1 MRAKSAAVGVAV
13 LLASIVPWVCAV
25 FLTIDATWLWLFSPK
40 YEEWR
45 RQHDHVRAKEFLAP
59 AFGRDDFDTSSMG
72 FGELATLLLPGVR
85 VTVRENQS
93 GRIVADSRPG
103 SSRGESSGW
112 VESSSHLPIPLDS
125 GHEMHLSYPARS
137 SPLVT
142 AWRDLISLVNG
153 ERTSSEV
160 RRARI
165 DMAAMLALLIGSA
178 AAISVAWVA
187 RLSFDRRV
195 LKQDLEEKTR
205 SVHETR
211 RRLRGKERE
220 LDQQMRAFTAR
231 LAETSATVADL
242 TGRLQKAEEDLEAAV
257 RDGSGNVEAL
267 SETVSELER
276 ARDAEVRKRLE
287 IEAAADESRVG
298 LERQL
303 IAQEDELSAARKELR
318 AREEELEVSRGMLE
332 KTAHVRRKA
341 RLIRLWDPRAHWS
354 ERASAET
361 SVFGKDAKYV
371 TAVLAVCAVDA
382 AVRRAA
388 KPRNGE
394 EFHDLLERIENLS
407 NAERRFMRKVWAM
420 RGGLI
425 HEGKWPDH
433 GFDFER
439 LWNLADEIGAVPIGA
454 ERLGEG
460 GKA

>member
-13 LLASIVPWVCAV
+13 LLASIVPCVCAV

-59 AFGRDDFDTSSMG
+59 AFGRDDFDTSLMG

-85 VTVRENQS
+85 VTVRESQS
-93 GRIVADSRPG
+93 GRVVADSRPG
-103 SSRGESSGW
+103 SSRGETSGW

-125 GHEMHLSYPARS
+125 RHRMHLSYPARNS
-137 SPLVT
+137 ALVT
-142 AWRDLISLVNG
+142 AWWDLISLLSG

-178 AAISVAWVA
+178 AAISVAWLA

-195 LKQDLEEKTR
+195 LRRDLAEKTR

-211 RRLRGKERE
+211 RKLRIKERE

-231 LAETSATVADL
+231 LAETNATVADL
-242 TGRLQKAEEDLEAAV
+242 TERLQRAEEDLDAAV
-257 RDGSGNVEAL
+257 RDGSGNLEAL
-267 SETVSELER
+267 SERIAELEQ

-287 IEAAADESRVG
+287 IEAAADESKG
-298 LERQL
+298 GIERQL
-303 IAQEDELSAARKELR
+303 IAQEAELAATRMELR
-318 AREEELEVSRGMLE
+318 ALEEEHEKSLATIE
-332 KTAHVRRKA
+332 KTDHVRRKA
-341 RLIRLWDPRAHWS
+341 RLTRLWDPTAHWS
-354 ERASAET
+354 ERAAAET

-388 KPRNGE
+388 KSRNGE
-394 EFHDLLERIENLS
+394 DFHVLVERNEVLS
-407 NAERRFMRKVWAM
+407 DADKRFMNKVWAM
-420 RGGLI
+420 RCGLV
-425 HEGKWPDH
+425 HEARWPVH

-439 LWNLADEIGAVPIGA
+439 LWTLADRIGAVPIGA
-454 ERLGEG
+454 ERPEVEG
-460 GKA
+460 